1 MFGGEEQVAMRIE
14 SFLQQSPAFQ
24 ASRIARRMETS
35 LNTLLKQEGLTF
47 AESLTLAAIFLE
59 KKRVSPSELARTFE
73 TTRGNV
79 SHVISSLEAKRL
91 VRRRIN
97 GEDARGFLLELEPA
111 GRRRAARV
119 AAILDRIQALME
131 EEMGSS
137 GLESMLRQ
145 MTALEQLCFRL
156 AEGGQRANS

>member
-1 MFGGEEQVAMRIE
+1 MRIE

-24 ASRIARRMETS
+24 ASRIARRMEAS

-47 AESLTLAAIFLE
+47 TESLTLAAIFLE

-79 SHVISSLEAKRL
+79 SHIVSSLEAKRL

-97 GEDARGFLLELEPA
+97 HDDARGFLLELEPA

-119 AAILDRIQALME
+119 AAILDRIQAVME
-131 EEMGSS
+131 KKMGAS

-145 MTALEQLCFRL
+145 MTELEDLCSRLTNQDDRAAL
-156 AEGGQRANS
+156 

>member
-1 MFGGEEQVAMRIE
+1 MRIQ
-14 SFLQQSPAFQ
+14 SFLQQSLAFQ
-24 ASRIARRMETS
+24 ASRIARRMEAS
-35 LNTLLKQEGLTF
+35 LNTLLKQEGVTF
-47 AESLTLAAIFLE
+47 TESLILAAIFLE

-79 SHVISSLEAKRL
+79 SHVVSSLEAKRL

-111 GRRRAARV
+111 GKRRAARV

-131 EEMGSS
+131 KEMGSTR
-137 GLESMLRQ
+137 LESMLQQ
-145 MTALEQLCFRL
+145 MTELEDLCSRL
-156 AEGGQRANS
+156 TEADERATT